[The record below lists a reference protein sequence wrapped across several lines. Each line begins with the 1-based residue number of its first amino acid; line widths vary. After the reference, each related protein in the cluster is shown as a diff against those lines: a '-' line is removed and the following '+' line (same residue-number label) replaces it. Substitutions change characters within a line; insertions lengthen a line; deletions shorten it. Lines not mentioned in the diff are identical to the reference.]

1 MNDGTNII
9 IDEDISP
16 DNENGI
22 IMFSHPKLLKQ
33 LSAAK
38 KIAVDGTFSV
48 CPKPL
53 FQQLWI
59 LTALIQSIWIPIG
72 LTKIHVK
79 CPKR

>member
-1 MNDGTNII
+1 MGIVFLFKQ
-9 IDEDISP
+9 DIST

-22 IMFSHPKLLKQ
+22 LMFSHPKLLKQ

-72 LTKIHVK
+72 LTKIHAK
-79 CPKR
+79 YSKR